1 MEQAKQMVARLA
13 EVMVPCPECGH
24 LAEPLNDICNL
35 AGEVPKYP
43 LLRVHC
49 DDCDGTGRVGGGER
63 DARGERVIRDGEW
76 PWIPDLYPCDD
87 EETGC
92 AGSRQRDVSPEVA
105 VAVLVR
111 ILRRQQ
117 WLGVVLLA
125 TKFIDT
131 MDGVAAILAAA
142 LEHEGVEV
150 TQDA

>member
-1 MEQAKQMVARLA
+1 
-13 EVMVPCPECGH
+13 
-24 LAEPLNDICNL
+24 
-35 AGEVPKYP
+35 
-43 LLRVHC
+43 
-49 DDCDGTGRVGGGER
+49 
-63 DARGERVIRDGEW
+63 
-76 PWIPDLYPCDD
+76 
-87 EETGC
+87 GC